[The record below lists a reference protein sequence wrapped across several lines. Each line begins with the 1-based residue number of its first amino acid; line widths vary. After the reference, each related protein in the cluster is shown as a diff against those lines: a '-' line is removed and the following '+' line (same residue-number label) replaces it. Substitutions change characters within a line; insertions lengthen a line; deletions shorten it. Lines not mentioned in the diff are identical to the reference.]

1 MKNIGMTQWINRASV
16 AILLVAL
23 ALILQ
28 HEGPPPQDMK
38 YRLDVATTHRAFNF
52 TSWEIETIA
61 RKVAFGVLAPQRF
74 MDEEERASFVLD
86 YLDQIS
92 EARQLADEINRAYS
106 DPEIADPVE
115 TTREQQTAEAE
126 LRSQMQ
132 RSGLVAEAILGEQVS
147 VVLRQGGFGV
157 LAQILPPVSGAFTPL
172 PYMLIV
178 SPREVIQSAYQRPL
192 VAGLTAAEQN
202 VIELDLESRF
212 PDKSVYVTGIGGLAA
227 YPAMLL
233 ESSSIN
239 WVSDVVAHEW
249 AHHYLVF
256 YPLGFYYDKSAETR
270 TLNETAAS
278 LLGEWAGQEIILR
291 FYAAHLDRGKS
302 LPNALTMTTEEAVA
316 SQTRFDFN
324 AEMHRTRVNVDRM
337 LAEGKIK
344 EAEWYM
350 EVQRRYIVAN
360 GYRLRRLNQAYFAFH
375 GAYAS
380 SPGGGAA
387 GEDPIGP
394 AVRQAWALSETPR
407 DFLHTIGPVITLA
420 ALEARYGGIGSKK

>member
-1 MKNIGMTQWINRASV
+1 MKNATLTQWINRTSTVIVLVVLA
-16 AILLVAL
+16 LLVRRD
-23 ALILQ
+23 
-28 HEGPPPQDMK
+28 GPLPQDMK
-38 YRLDVATTHRAFNF
+38 FRLDAATARRAFNF
-52 TSWEIETIA
+52 TTWEIETIA
-61 RKVAFGVLAPQRF
+61 RKTAFGILTPQRF
-74 MDEEERASFVLD
+74 MNDDTRARFVLH
-86 YLDQIS
+86 YLEQVR
-92 EARQLADEINRAYS
+92 EARQLADEISRAYS
-106 DPEIADPVE
+106 DLEITDPAE
-115 TTREQQTAEAE
+115 ATRAQQTAEAE
-126 LRSQMQ
+126 LRRQMQ

-147 VVLRQGGFGV
+147 SILHQGGFGV
-157 LAQILPPVSGAFTPL
+157 LAQILPPVSSAFTPL

-178 SPREVIQSAYQRPL
+178 SPRATIESAYQRSL
-192 VAGLTAAEQN
+192 VAGLTAAEQDA
-202 VIELDLESRF
+202 IEQDLESRF

-233 ESSSIN
+233 ESSSID

-256 YPLGFYYDKSAETR
+256 YPLGFYYDKSNETR

-278 LLGEWAGQEIILR
+278 LLGEWAGQEVVLR
-291 FYAAHLDRGKS
+291 YYSAQLNREKS
-302 LPNALTMTTEEAVA
+302 LPNALTLTEEETAA
-316 SQTRFDFN
+316 RQARFDFN

-350 EVQRRYIVAN
+350 ELQRRYIVAQ
-360 GYRLRRLNQAYFAFH
+360 GYRMRRLNQAYFAFH

-394 AVRQAWALSETPR
+394 AVRQAWALSDTPR
-407 DFLHTIGPVITLA
+407 DFLRSIGPITTLA
-420 ALEARYGGIGSKK
+420 ALEARYGGMGSGE